1 MQETNPF
8 MHRIPLY
15 ILGLV
20 GILLIGYTVFLSVI
34 VKDHGVVA
42 ENDVRLAATPTFSLG
57 TSWVKISSDTPALA
71 GLLDDVDRFG
81 SAVEVIGDLNSDG
94 VVEIAVSAWED
105 DDGGLNYGATYILS
119 ITNTG
124 AVTLLQKISQTSGGF
139 TGPLDTL
146 DDFSTSILALG
157 DLDLDGIPDMALGAR
172 TDDDGGTNR
181 GAIYILFMNADGTVK
196 AEQKISDLEGGFT
209 ATLDDTDLFGTSMAL
224 LPDVNGDGV
233 PDIAVGTQQDD
244 DGGTNRG
251 AIYILH
257 MNRNGTVASH
267 TKISELEGGFNGV
280 LADIDAMGR
289 DLANIG
295 DLDGDGMDDLMVGT
309 LFDDG
314 GADRGGV
321 FVIFLNTDGS
331 VKDTQ
336 RISNT
341 AGGFTGT
348 LANADGFGNGITGI
362 GDADGDGINDVVVGN
377 WRADDMGVDSGASFI
392 LFMNADGTVKDNVR
406 LGLGTAGLET
416 LLGTD
421 DRFGYRAA
429 SHQFNGNGGKDVII
443 TAYNDDDGGT
453 DRGAIY
459 IGYLG
464 LYYTGATTA
473 IVPQF
478 TSVQLENQATC
489 VTSPLITLELRA
501 RDAVEVL
508 IGTEP
513 QYLGSDWEPMTQEYL
528 KRIWSLQGEDGE
540 KTIYARF
547 RSETGNQSL
556 DTQVSVLLDT
566 QNNCGVVIDETP
578 IPVPEEGEVIDGEE
592 PVIDTEAELSTIIS
606 FGDVIKMPTV
616 TTVYFIDEH
625 LNRRPFEE
633 PFTYFTWFDS
643 YKYVKVV
650 DPHLLVQYP
659 LSSFMTPKAGTVLL
673 KARESRDVYYVA
685 PANGASYQVEK
696 RLIENESVAEQLF
709 GEEWTSFVHD
719 VRPELLAQIPNGE
732 NMNERS
738 ELVPNVKMISRST
751 IFSLARNAKILTVSA
766 ADSIPESITQ
776 TSAGFLRFMLNSAK
790 NLLTR

>member
-1 MQETNPF
+1 

-15 ILGLV
+15 LLGFV
-20 GILLIGYTVFLSVI
+20 GALMIGCAVFLSVL

-42 ENDVRLAATPTFSLG
+42 ENDLQLAGTPTFLLG

-71 GLLDDVDRFG
+71 GLLDDGDRFG
-81 SAVEVIGDLNSDG
+81 SAVEVIGDLNGDG
-94 VVEIAVSAWED
+94 TIEVAVSAWED

-119 ITNTG
+119 ISNTG
-124 AVTLLQKISQTSGGF
+124 AVTLMQKISQTSGGF

-172 TDDDGGTNR
+172 TDDDGGMNR
-181 GAIYILFMNADGTVK
+181 GAIYILFLNADGSVK

-257 MNRNGTVASH
+257 MNRDGTVASH
-267 TKISELEGGFNGV
+267 TKISDLEGGFNGV

-295 DLDGDGMDDLMVGT
+295 DLDGDGMDDLMTGT

-314 GADRGGV
+314 GTDRGGA

-348 LANADGFGNGITGI
+348 FANGDGFGNGIVGL
-362 GDADGDGINDVVVGN
+362 GDADGDGVNDVLVGN
-377 WRADDMGVDSGASFI
+377 WRADDIGVDSGASFI
-392 LFMNADGTVKDNVR
+392 LFMNTDGTVKNNTR
-406 LGLGTAGLET
+406 LGLGTTGLET
-416 LLGTD
+416 LLGAD

-429 SHQFNGNGGKDVII
+429 SHQFNGNGGRDVII

-453 DRGAIY
+453 DRGAVY

-464 LYYTGATTA
+464 LYYTGAATTV
-473 IVPQF
+473 VPQF
-478 TSVQLENQATC
+478 TSVQVENQASC
-489 VTSPLITLELRA
+489 ITSPLVTLELRA
-501 RDAVEVL
+501 RDATSVL
-508 IGTEP
+508 IGNES
-513 QYLGSDWEPMTQEYL
+513 QYLSSEWEEMTQDYM
-528 KRIWSLQGEDGE
+528 KRIWQVTEGDGE
-540 KTIYARF
+540 KTVYVRF
-547 RSETGNQSL
+547 RSETGDQSFDESVTVIL
-556 DTQVSVLLDT
+556 DTQT
-566 QNNCGVVIDETP
+566 NCGIAQESDSLLT
-578 IPVPEEGEVIDGEE
+578 PEESEREEINGEE
-592 PVIDTEAELSTIIS
+592 SQVTEEQETTLIS
-606 FGDVIKMPTV
+606 FGDVIKMPSV
-616 TTVYFIDEH
+616 KTVYFIDE
-625 LNRRPFEE
+625 LGMRRPFEE
-633 PFTYFTWFDS
+633 PFTYFTWYDS

-650 DPHLLVQYP
+650 DPALLVRYP
-659 LSSFMTPKAGTVLL
+659 LSSFMPPKAGTVLV
-673 KARESRDVYYVA
+673 KTRESSLVYYIDA
-685 PANGASYQVEK
+685 QNDASLAVEK
-696 RLIENESVAEQLF
+696 RLIPSEEVAVALF
-709 GEEWTSFVHD
+709 GEDWTAYVHD
-719 VRPELLAQIPNGE
+719 VRPELLQQLPTGE
-732 NMNERS
+732 EMALDS
-738 ELVPNVKMISRST
+738 MLVEGVRLISRST
-751 IFSLARNAKILTVSA
+751 IYSMSKNAGILSVKT
-766 ADSIPESITQ
+766 ADSIPESVVQ
-776 TSAGFLRFMLNSAK
+776 TSIGFLRFMVDGAK
-790 NLLTR
+790 NLIRR